1 MRTTIEI
8 PFATAA
14 RGARTRA
21 GRLEPVL
28 LVDSVTI
35 AVDVVQ
41 PEELVPAATVRIPG
55 GFDQTVW
62 SLDGEPVRPV
72 EMDRLDRDVAGP
84 RRVTAETLLAD
95 VLQGDGWEL
104 IDWRREVPE
113 AVFASV
119 CFDAQG
125 GYDHDY
131 ALARPKA
138 LKAVEHHHREEAA
151 DRLERVS
158 SRLLVV
164 GGEVWTRCPAP
175 RLVVDN
181 PAGGPYVAASS
192 DVHDLS
198 RMDPDRSGRQ
208 FFALSRLDDA
218 LAFCDAA
225 VSDWQIEA
233 GPPPS
238 FDIHHPGAIAFDDLV
253 ETALMVAVPTLSDLG
268 RDLAWFSADALD
280 DFATARAAALR
291 LRAAPAR
298 EDALIMFEAF
308 SRIAAD
314 RGDPCGLFEAPGSGL
329 MRRLERFGLRAGSF
343 ETEAVPDLAIGAPA
357 P

>member
-1 MRTTIEI
+1 
-8 PFATAA
+8 
-14 RGARTRA
+14 
-21 GRLEPVL
+21 
-28 LVDSVTI
+28 
-35 AVDVVQ
+35 
-41 PEELVPAATVRIPG
+41 
-55 GFDQTVW
+55 
-62 SLDGEPVRPV
+62 
-72 EMDRLDRDVAGP
+72 
-84 RRVTAETLLAD
+84 
-95 VLQGDGWEL
+95 
-104 IDWRREVPE
+104 
-113 AVFASV
+113 
-119 CFDAQG
+119 
-125 GYDHDY
+125 
-131 ALARPKA
+131 
-138 LKAVEHHHREEAA
+138 
-151 DRLERVS
+151 
-158 SRLLVV
+158 
-164 GGEVWTRCPAP
+164 
-175 RLVVDN
+175 
-181 PAGGPYVAASS
+181 
-192 DVHDLS
+192 
-198 RMDPDRSGRQ
+198 MDPDRSGRQ

-238 FDIHHPGAIAFDDLV
+238 FEIHHPGAVAFDDLV

-329 MRRLERFGLRAGSF
+329 MRRLERFGLRARAF

>member
-8 PFATAA
+8 PFAAAA
-14 RGARTRA
+14 RGSRTRT
-21 GRLEPVL
+21 GRLDPVL

-35 AVDVVQ
+35 AVDVVA
-41 PEELVPAATVRIPG
+41 PERVFPAATVRIPG
-55 GFDQTVW
+55 GSDQTVW
-62 SLDGEPVRPV
+62 SLDGQLVRPV
-72 EMDRLDRDVAGP
+72 EMDRLDRDAAT
-84 RRVTAETLLAD
+84 RRVSAENLLAD

-113 AVFASV
+113 AIFSSA

-125 GYDHDY
+125 SYDHDY
-131 ALARPKA
+131 ALARAKA
-138 LKAVEHHHREEAA
+138 LKVVEQTHAEEAS

-164 GGEVWTRCPAP
+164 GGELWTRCPAP

-181 PAGGPYVAASS
+181 PARGPYVAASS
-192 DVHDLS
+192 DVDDLS

-208 FFALSRLDDA
+208 FFALARLGDA
-218 LAFCDAA
+218 LAYCAA
-225 VSDWQIEA
+225 APTDRVAEA
-233 GPPPS
+233 GPAPD
-238 FDIHHPGAIAFDDLV
+238 FEIHDPTAVAFDDLL
-253 ETALMVAVPTLSDLG
+253 ETARMVAPPTLSDLG
-268 RDLAWFSADALD
+268 RDLAWFSADAID
-280 DFATARAAALR
+280 DFATARAASLR
-291 LRAAPAR
+291 LRTAPAR

-329 MRRLERFGLRAGSF
+329 MRRLERFGLRAAAF
-343 ETEAVPDLAIGAPA
+343 EADVVPELALGAPA